1 MLSSILLIA
10 AGGVLLYLGGEAVVR
25 AGTSIGI
32 RLGLSPVVVG
42 LTIVALGTSAPELAV
57 SVGASLDGHG
67 DVAIANVVGSNL
79 ANIALV
85 LGLCALVAPVRV
97 ESRLVSIDIPLVV
110 VATAVLVLLLQDGML
125 SRLESTGFLLALG
138 IWLGLS
144 VREARREKR
153 AITAGFDEALPAS
166 LSLPRSLGLL
176 VGGLVLLI
184 GGGDLF
190 VDGGIGLASG
200 LGVSDALIG
209 LTVIAVGTSLPELV
223 TSLIAALRGS
233 ADMAV
238 GNIVGSNLFNIL
250 AILGVAGLVAPLP
263 EGDLLAADLWITLGV
278 ALLLW
283 PLARSSFSI
292 ARVEGGLLLLIYL
305 GYLGWRAFQG

>member
-1 MLSSILLIA
+1 MLTPILLLV

-25 AGTSIGI
+25 AGTSIGL

-57 SVGASLDGHG
+57 SVGASLGGHG

-110 VATAVLVLLLQDGML
+110 VATGVLVLLLQDGL
-125 SRLESTGFLLALG
+125 LTRIESAGFLLALG
-138 IWLGLS
+138 IWLGFS
-144 VREARREKR
+144 AWEARREKR
-153 AITAGFDEALPAS
+153 AIAAEFDEALPS
-166 LSLPRSLGLL
+166 SVSLPAALAML
-176 VGGLVLLI
+176 VGGLALLI

-190 VDGGIGLASG
+190 VDGGIELASG

-223 TSLIAALRGS
+223 TSLIAALRGN

-238 GNIVGSNLFNIL
+238 GNIVGSNIFNIL

-263 EGDLLAADLWITLGV
+263 EGDLLSADLWITLGV
-278 ALLLW
+278 AALLW
-283 PLARSSFSI
+283 PLARSSHRI
-292 ARVEGGLLLLIYL
+292 ARLEGGLLLVVYL
-305 GYLGWRAFQG
+305 GYMGWRAFQG